1 MICIFGIDIFSLILQ
16 MYVWEKKLEET
27 YKNGWILIVPHD
39 ITGHAP
45 VTPAVDIYSFGMA
58 ALEMAALEIPG
69 NGDSGNIVTQE
80 QVREKI
86 TAQTEDDIVIM
97 KWIVKF

>member
-1 MICIFGIDIFSLILQ
+1 MLI
-16 MYVWEKKLEET
+16 E
-27 YKNGWILIVPHD
+27 PHD

-80 QVREKI
+80 QVREM
-86 TAQTEDDIVIM
+86 TNLTEDCILND
-97 KWIVKF
+97 